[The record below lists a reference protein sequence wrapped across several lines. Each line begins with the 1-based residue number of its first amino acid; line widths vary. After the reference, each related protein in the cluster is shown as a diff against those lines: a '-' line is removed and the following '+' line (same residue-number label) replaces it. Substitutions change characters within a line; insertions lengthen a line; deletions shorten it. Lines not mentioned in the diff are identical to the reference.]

1 MKYAVLKC
9 VNGTFAIATEHGE
22 NLDGAKNSW
31 DSLCITHRNAPD
43 VIDATIS
50 IIDENNN
57 IVGKYTEFIHHEPQ
71 SQQPQTEPVT
81 TNEESAE

>member
-1 MKYAVLKC
+1 MKYAVLKS

-22 NLDGAKNSW
+22 DLDGAKNSW

-71 SQQPQTEPVT
+71 PQQTQPT
-81 TNEESAE
+81 TPTNNEESAE

>member
-71 SQQPQTEPVT
+71 TQQTQPVT